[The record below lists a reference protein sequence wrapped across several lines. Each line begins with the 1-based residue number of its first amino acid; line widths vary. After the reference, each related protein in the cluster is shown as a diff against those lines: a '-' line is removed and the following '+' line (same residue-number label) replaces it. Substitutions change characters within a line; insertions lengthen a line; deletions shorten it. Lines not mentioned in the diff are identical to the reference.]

1 MIDMMNEEVVKAI
14 IENIPVEITVIDAN
28 DEVIGW
34 NKNEG
39 KRLFKRPLSSMGVNF
54 RECHPKTSLDKV
66 ERIVSE
72 MKAGTLKKARFWID
86 LNVKEGEKPHKILI
100 EFFALHS
107 PDGKYLGCME
117 CTQDVEDIRQ
127 LEGQKRLLD

>member
-1 MIDMMNEEVVKAI
+1 MIDMMNDEVVKAI
-14 IENIPVEITVIDAN
+14 IQAIPIEITVIDAN

-39 KRLFKRPLSSMGVNF
+39 RLFKRPLTSLGMNF
-54 RECHPKTSLDKV
+54 RDCHPQASLDKV
-66 ERIVSE
+66 EKIVAE
-72 MKAGTLKKARFWID
+72 MKDGTRKTARFWID
-86 LNVKEGEKPHKILI
+86 MNVKEGEKPHKILI

-107 PDGKYLGCME
+107 PEGKYLGCLE
-117 CTQDVEDIRQ
+117 CTRDVEDIMH